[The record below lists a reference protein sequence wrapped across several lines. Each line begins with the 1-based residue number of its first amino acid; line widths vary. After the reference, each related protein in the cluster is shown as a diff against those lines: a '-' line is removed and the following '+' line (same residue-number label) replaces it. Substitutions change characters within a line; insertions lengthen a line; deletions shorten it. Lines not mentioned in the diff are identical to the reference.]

1 MMLKEKFEDTKE
13 IIRTSEAVHSL
24 LGVLT
29 VVMDHSELE
38 YLFSSIILK
47 FILIQIPKYLEYRH
61 NKPIQK

>member
-38 YLFSSIILK
+38 YLFLSLADESRVHLLVTYK
-47 FILIQIPKYLEYRH
+47 SGS
-61 NKPIQK
+61 KPTPNWR